1 MCLVVLAIG
10 QSSNLPLILA
20 GNRDE
25 FHARP
30 TADAGWWP
38 DKPDV
43 LGGRDLEAG
52 GSWLALHRRGRF
64 ATVTNYRDAEPPA
77 TGLQSRGQLVTG
89 FVEGSASPRD
99 YVDAVDGTAYAGFN
113 LIVGD
118 HESVAYASNRGGG
131 VRDLPAG
138 LYGLSNALLDGPWD
152 KVERS
157 KRGLAALL
165 RNSAVD
171 DESLFELLGDRVQGP
186 VDPAEAERLG
196 DTVARAI
203 TAPFIV
209 NPRYG
214 TRCSTLVTRTSDSRW
229 RLLERRFDP
238 VGNRSGDSIYEFEP
252 GA

>member
-10 QSSNLPLILA
+10 QSPDYPLILA

-64 ATVTNYRDAEPPA
+64 ATVTNYRDADAPA
-77 TGLQSRGQLVTG
+77 AGLESRGQLVTG
-89 FVEGSASPRD
+89 FVEGDASARD
-99 YVDAVDGTAYAGFN
+99 YVDAVDGSAYAGFN

-118 HESVAYASNRGGG
+118 QNGIAYASNRGGG
-131 VRDLPAG
+131 ARELPAG
-138 LYGLSNALLDGPWD
+138 LYGLSNTLLDGPWD

-157 KRGLAALL
+157 KRGLASLIREDAL
-165 RNSAVD
+165 D
-171 DESLFELLGDRVQGP
+171 DESLLTLLGDRTQGP
-186 VDPAEAERLG
+186 VEPAEAERLG
-196 DTVARAI
+196 DTTARAI
-203 TAPFIV
+203 TAPFVV
-209 NPRYG
+209 NPEYG
-214 TRCSTLVTRTSDSRW
+214 TRCSTLVTRRSDSRW

-238 VGNRSGDSIYEFEP
+238 DGNQNGESVYEFEP
-252 GA
+252 VS